1 MRFQNDDGKVFYESD
16 RARKAVS
23 YESLRD
29 IAAAHGARPDA
40 WDLLAERMTN
50 ANITG
55 AYQRAFA
62 GRTPLLWLARI
73 GGFLL
78 AAVSIGVAIQTV
90 YVCFATHNYLPQDDE
105 WRNLDIFRSIVN
117 NGQIIK
123 NLFGQHNEHRI
134 FFPKLVMFSD
144 YLFFDG
150 RNILNLIVIFAIQTL
165 EAILFLVL
173 LWRSRPSAE
182 GAVAVGAMI
191 VMLLFSMRQSEN
203 FVWGFQVQFVGVFA
217 CASLAIVLFVM
228 SLSARSQGRSFALM
242 SAAYALTAI
251 STFSMAN
258 GLMSGV
264 ALIIIAVL
272 ARARARTIILT
283 TALTVI
289 LGGLFLFDY
298 QFGDSHAIV
307 GAVRRPFQV
316 LTFTAAYLGN
326 FLIFDVDHAALLGFC
341 GLVATAAMGMRVAM
355 GRDKDPTRLA
365 LLGIALFVAGS
376 AFITALGRSP
386 DGLQGAGSGR
396 YATGAA
402 VFWCATL
409 INGWSLSGALRQPI
423 PLRLLTALAAAI
435 LLHAVL
441 SLQQRTV
448 LEIEQRQVAINAIAD
463 SLLQGLNDDAA
474 MAAMDEPPELV
485 RSLVPFMRD
494 RDLSIFSERDARAF
508 GAPLSEVGVLE
519 THNCA
524 GAFNA
529 AVPAPELGENGVR
542 ISGASG
548 VRHRWRFA
556 RRVYVAD
563 HGGKVIGF
571 ASTAV
576 GGGDWMGYATAA
588 PGADLHAYTMTK
600 SGGLCDIGSAVVSP
614 AATEKPPVSG
624 NPP

>member
-1 MRFQNDDGKVFYESD
+1 MPSAAIRLSSLIVKAPPSQLEID

-134 FFPKLVMFSD
+134 FFPRLVMFSD

-326 FLIFDVDHAALLGFC
+326 FLIFDVDHALFFENKRNIRTELQYALW
-341 GLVATAAMGMRVAM
+341 AR
-355 GRDKDPTRLA
+355 
-365 LLGIALFVAGS
+365 
-376 AFITALGRSP
+376 
-386 DGLQGAGSGR
+386 
-396 YATGAA
+396 
-402 VFWCATL
+402 
-409 INGWSLSGALRQPI
+409 
-423 PLRLLTALAAAI
+423 
-435 LLHAVL
+435 HAVTIL
-441 SLQQRTV
+441 TKLARRPFAAPDVSSGSRPSSRTD
-448 LEIEQRQVAINAIAD
+448 RD
-463 SLLQGLNDDAA
+463 
-474 MAAMDEPPELV
+474 PELNRKYDEYLPPYFV
-485 RSLVPFMRD
+485 EEVFSKSLGNGN
-494 RDLSIFSERDARAF
+494 AR
-508 GAPLSEVGVLE
+508 
-519 THNCA
+519 T
-524 GAFNA
+524 
-529 AVPAPELGENGVR
+529 
-542 ISGASG
+542 
-548 VRHRWRFA
+548 
-556 RRVYVAD
+556 RR
-563 HGGKVIGF
+563 
-571 ASTAV
+571 
-576 GGGDWMGYATAA
+576 
-588 PGADLHAYTMTK
+588 
-600 SGGLCDIGSAVVSP
+600 
-614 AATEKPPVSG
+614 
-624 NPP
+624 N